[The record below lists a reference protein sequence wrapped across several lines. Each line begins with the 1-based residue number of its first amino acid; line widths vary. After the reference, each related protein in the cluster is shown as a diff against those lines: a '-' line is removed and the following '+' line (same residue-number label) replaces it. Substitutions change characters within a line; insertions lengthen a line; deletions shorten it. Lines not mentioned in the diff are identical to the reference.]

1 MADQGRSKRSKKLDL
16 SSWRCLWNRRLSWG
30 VLWGL
35 GWGSLLSLASTS
47 PGLYRLERDLQ
58 AWLLE
63 KRGSQSVAPEVVVI
77 GIDGQVESTVAATGA
92 SNRDGVEGQLADPT
106 ADFLLDRT
114 NYAALTLQLLEEA
127 EAEVVVLNLP
137 SSFVVPQRLG
147 TDDLDAP
154 LRQIIQQYP
163 NRLVLATR
171 SSESFRQAEINIYN
185 HFLPFSSLLLEYLI
199 PPEDIQGVVQYQT
212 DPDGILRRAQLWGE
226 FRRRD
231 SQRIQ
236 TFAFV
241 EVLALVKYKP
251 DIAERLFQRG
261 NQVVFNPLAS
271 SQSIPKISI
280 EQVCAGSALGACTG
294 ELDPEVRERLRGRV
308 VLVGFVGGYPETFPV
323 MTATGSQIPAVELQ
337 AQIVSSLLQEM
348 FFQPLPRWV
357 EVLLIHLAGIGTG
370 LVLSL
375 PAASSSDLGRNSGFA
390 SPAKRHF
397 SPLSMTTQSRQW
409 PRILGLIWGLTIGA
423 YGILGGAQFVIW
435 RQVWPLALP
444 LLSTGLTALSTL
456 VTMVLLQ
463 SRERLQAQQQ
473 ELDQMR
479 RAEQE
484 AAVDQARKLLYRV
497 ATDIH
502 DQELQEL
509 KLVMDDLEMLQWKQ
523 DQGIPI
529 ETKAYDH
536 LLQQLEQMGRGIRDQ
551 LNDVRTLASKLHVS
565 PTLREG
571 LHKGIEIYIETL
583 VATDVLTLRVD
594 KDLHPLRESSTG
606 AWLDHRED
614 IMRFFREAMANVI
627 SHVQP
632 PKGDATFVRIQL
644 SQTGSDCCLEVTNN
658 GAEFAPNRRGG
669 YGTKAMNTIAR
680 DLPQGSWQRIHR
692 PDGIT
697 CVELRWQMPDPDRGH
712 AT

>member
-1 MADQGRSKRSKKLDL
+1 M
-16 SSWRCLWNRRLSWG
+16 
-30 VLWGL
+30 
-35 GWGSLLSLASTS
+35 
-47 PGLYRLERDLQ
+47 
-58 AWLLE
+58 
-63 KRGSQSVAPEVVVI
+63 APEVVVI
-77 GIDGQVESTVAATGA
+77 GIDGQVDGTAAVNRADNRITNGTSNGGGTVA
-92 SNRDGVEGQLADPT
+92 EGQLAGPT

-199 PPEDIQGVVQYQT
+199 PPEDVQGVVQYQT

-231 SQRIQ
+231 SQRTQ
-236 TFAFV
+236 PFAFV
-241 EVLALVKYKP
+241 EALALVKYRP

-261 NQVVFNPLAS
+261 NQVVFNPLAA
-271 SQSIPKISI
+271 SQSIPKIPI
-280 EQVCAGSALGACTG
+280 EQVCAGSALGACRG
-294 ELDPEVRERLRGRV
+294 ALDPEVRERLRGRV

-323 MTATGSQIPAVELQ
+323 MTATGSQVPAVELQ
-337 AQIVSSLLQEM
+337 AQILSSLLQEM
-348 FFQPLPRWV
+348 FFQPLPRWA

-375 PAASSSDLGRNSGFA
+375 PTASSPDPGFSSRLKTHLGQF
-390 SPAKRHF
+390 
-397 SPLSMTTQSRQW
+397 SMTLQPWRW
-409 PRILGLIWGLTIGA
+409 PRILVLIWGLTMGA

-444 LLSTGLTALSTL
+444 LLSTGLTALSTW
-456 VTMVLLQ
+456 VTMVLLHN
-463 SRERLQAQQQ
+463 RERLQAQQQ
-473 ELDQMR
+473 ELEQMR

-529 ETKAYDH
+529 EAKVYDQ
-536 LLQQLEQMGRGIRDQ
+536 LLQQLEQTGRGIRDQ

-571 LHKGIEIYIETL
+571 LHKGIEIYIERL
-583 VATDVLTLRVD
+583 VATDVLTLRVE
-594 KDLHPLRESSTG
+594 KDLHPLQESSTG
-606 AWLDHRED
+606 SWLDDRED

-632 PKGDATFVRIQL
+632 PKGDGTFVKIQL
-644 SQTGSDCCLEVTNN
+644 AQTGSNCCLEVTND
-658 GAEFAPNRRGG
+658 GSEFAPNRRGG

-692 PDGIT
+692 PEGIT
-697 CVELRWQMPDPDRGH
+697 CVELRWQMPDPARVH
-712 AT
+712 ATQTLDQA